1 MRDVSCKLLSTTY
14 DKNEKGVLIPNGTT
28 EREIPIIDEEDI
40 YANEYY
46 QANQQGYKPTLRLV
60 ISTLNYQNENELIY
74 LDTKYSII
82 RTQKKNEDEL
92 ILVCERKIKN
102 V

>member
-1 MRDVSCKLLSTTY
+1 MCDVSCKLLSTTY
-14 DKNEKGVLIPNGTT
+14 KKNEKGVLIPNGTE
-28 EREIPIIDEEDI
+28 EREIPIIDEEDV

-46 QANQQGYKPTLRLV
+46 QASQQGYKPSLRLV
-60 ISTLNYQNENELIY
+60 ISILNYNNEDELIY
-74 LDTKYSII
+74 MNTKYTII
-82 RTQKKNEDEL
+82 RTQKKDEDKL

>member
-14 DKNEKGVLIPNGTT
+14 IKNDKGIQIPGETIET
-28 EREIPIIDEEDI
+28 EIPIIDEEDI

-46 QANQQGYKPTLRLV
+46 QANQQGYKPSLRLI
-60 ISTLNYQNENELIY
+60 ISVLNYNNEDELIY
-74 LDTKYSII
+74 MNTKYSII
-82 RTQKKNEDEL
+82 RSQKKNQDEL